1 MDEHVFENHLGEG
14 SRFLKN
20 TAWLVYYLIIF
31 TVGYANANIL
41 RTVAA
46 MEKVKV
52 SNHIYIKRAF

>member
-1 MDEHVFENHLGEG
+1 MDDDLYANHIGEG

-20 TAWLVYYLIIF
+20 TAWLVYYLINF

-41 RTVAA
+41 KTVAA
-46 MEKVKV
+46 MKKVKV